1 MPVQKAVALHIGHR
15 LCTTDIR
22 RMDLQDRSD
31 IDRLLRHFYGQA
43 IPDPQIG
50 HFFTEVVQLDLEAHL
65 PRLAD
70 FWEQVLFGGG
80 MYAGNPVQVHRAI
93 QARAPLQADDFARWL
108 ALWRASVDAL
118 YTGAVADMAKSRA
131 ETIAGVMLSRMG

>member
-1 MPVQKAVALHIGHR
+1 M
-15 LCTTDIR
+15 DIQTR
-22 RMDLQDRSD
+22 AD
-31 IDRLLRHFYGQA
+31 IERLLRHFYGQV

-50 HFFTEVVQLDLEAHL
+50 HFFTEVVQLDLDAHL

-70 FWEQVLFGGG
+70 FWEQVLLGGG
-80 MYAGNPVQVHRAI
+80 HYDGNPVQVHRAI
-93 QARAPLQADDFARWL
+93 HARAPLQADDFARWL

-118 YTGAVADMAKSRA
+118 YAGEVAEMAKARA